1 MHLAKRTRLLS
12 LTFLFFSLLG
22 ANFMAQAAPKP
33 KVIIFDVNETL
44 LDLETMRTSIGEAL
58 EGQEELTT
66 LWFSTMLHHS
76 LVTTVTGDYQDFGK
90 IGVAAL
96 MMVAQNNDIEI
107 TEEQAVTAIKTP
119 LLSLP
124 AHPDV
129 KAGLKALKEQ
139 GFKLVSLTNSS
150 NKGVETQFKNAGLTD
165 YFDKRMSIEDI
176 KVYKPDLR
184 AYAWALEQ
192 LNIKPEEALM
202 VAAHGWDV
210 AGAKAAGLQT
220 AFVARP
226 GKALYPLAQKPDY
239 VVKDLSE
246 LVETLK

>member
-58 EGQEELTT
+58 DGQEELTT

-150 NKGVETQFKNAGLTD
+150 NKGVETQFENAGLTD

-246 LVETLK
+246 LVEILK

>member
-58 EGQEELTT
+58 DGQEELTT

-246 LVETLK
+246 LVEILK